1 MPFCHAQ
8 SRRTRGLHLRQAPVP
23 SPGPLPQRSVSPFL
37 VAVAFVLGRLGGR
50 LTPRQPRARI
60 ANPRLPSALH
70 PEIFEVE
77 LVDNRAEG
85 LVVDLAAVAEVEDGG
100 ALGGDDAALDGLVLV
115 ALLAAV
121 GRLGFV
127 DRGEV
132 TGPVLEA

>member
-1 MPFCHAQ
+1 M
-8 SRRTRGLHLRQAPVP
+8 
-23 SPGPLPQRSVSPFL
+23 
-37 VAVAFVLGRLGGR
+37 
-50 LTPRQPRARI
+50 
-60 ANPRLPSALH
+60 
-70 PEIFEVE
+70 
-77 LVDNRAEG
+77 DNRAEG